1 MARSGPAACAR
12 PFDRQNGRMHYALRA
27 SAHRP
32 WPLPERP
39 WTLTMDWEELLF
51 LHWAVAPEKLAPHLP
66 RGLELETFEG
76 RAWLGVVPF
85 RMARTRWRMLPPLL
99 GARTFPE
106 LNVRTCVRAAG
117 KSGVWFFSLDAASA
131 LAVLGARVGF
141 GLPYYHAKMRCEQ
154 SGAEVVYA
162 SERKDRRAPPAEF
175 AARWR
180 SLEESWEARTRPL
193 ERFLT
198 ERYALFALRGGR
210 LHLGEIAHAPW
221 RVARAEVTLERC
233 AMTALLGFELEGP
246 PLSALT
252 AERQRVVAWWP
263 TPP

>member
-1 MARSGPAACAR
+1 MHPALEH
-12 PFDRQNGRMHYALRA
+12 D
-27 SAHRP
+27 AHRP

-51 LHWAVAPEKLAPHLP
+51 LHWAVAPERLAPHLP

-85 RMARTRWRMLPPLL
+85 CMARTRWRVLPPLV
-99 GARTFPE
+99 GASAFPE
-106 LNVRTCVRAAG
+106 LNVRTYVRAGG
-117 KSGVWFFSLDAASA
+117 KSGVWFLSLDAASA
-131 LAVLGARVGF
+131 LAVLGARVSF
-141 GLPYYHAKMRCEQ
+141 GLPYYHARMSCERR
-154 SGAEVVYA
+154 GEEVVYT
-162 SERKDRRAPPAEF
+162 SEREDPRGPPAAF

-180 SLEESWEARTRPL
+180 ALEAFFEARTRPL

-198 ERYALFALRGGR
+198 ERYALFALRDGR

-221 RVARAEVTLERC
+221 RVARAEVVFERC

-246 PLSALT
+246 PLSALA
-252 AERQRVVAWWP
+252 AELQRAVAWWP
-263 TPP
+263 TPM

>member
-1 MARSGPAACAR
+1 MHPALEH
-12 PFDRQNGRMHYALRA
+12 D
-27 SAHRP
+27 AHRP

-51 LHWAVAPEKLAPHLP
+51 LHWAVAPERLAPHLP

-85 RMARTRWRMLPPLL
+85 CMARTRWRVLPPLV
-99 GARTFPE
+99 GASAFPE
-106 LNVRTCVRAAG
+106 LNVRTYVRAGG
-117 KSGVWFFSLDAASA
+117 KSGVWFLSLDAASA
-131 LAVLGARVGF
+131 LAVLGARVSF
-141 GLPYYHAKMRCEQ
+141 GLPYYHARMSCERR
-154 SGAEVVYA
+154 GEEVVYT
-162 SERKDRRAPPAEF
+162 SEREDPRGPPAAF

-180 SLEESWEARTRPL
+180 ALEAFFEARTRPL

-198 ERYALFALRGGR
+198 ERYALFALRDGR

-221 RVARAEVTLERC
+221 RVARAEVVLERC

-246 PLSALT
+246 PLSALA
-252 AERQRVVAWWP
+252 AELQRAVAWWP
-263 TPP
+263 TPM